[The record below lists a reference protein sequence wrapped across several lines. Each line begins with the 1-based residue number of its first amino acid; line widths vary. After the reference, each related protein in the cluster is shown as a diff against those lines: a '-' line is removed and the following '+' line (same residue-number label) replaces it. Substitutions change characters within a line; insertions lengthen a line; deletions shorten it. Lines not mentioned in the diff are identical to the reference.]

1 MSARSVLE
9 VEDLEV
15 HYGLG
20 RRRRRVLDGVSLS
33 VSQRRGGRAHRRDRF
48 GQVDVRSRC
57 GRARSVLKRPDRHR
71 RARMSPRPRRASGAT
86 CADGAWC
93 STSSRTRCAASTLI

>member
-33 VSQRRGGRAHRRDRF
+33 VSNGEAVGLICVDWPPAHRKK
-48 GQVDVRSRC
+48 RSSQ
-57 GRARSVLKRPDRHR
+57 GSAP
-71 RARMSPRPRRASGAT
+71 
-86 CADGAWC
+86 
-93 STSSRTRCAASTLI
+93 